1 MHTIGFWHEH
11 TRPDRDEYVRINEWN
26 IDTEKAGIHNWNKR
40 KRWEANINGGEYDY
54 CSIMHYSLYAG
65 AKASKIFTFFE
76 VHHFICH
83 IISISIHRTMIGKLF
98 NH

>member
-26 IDTEKAGIHNWNKR
+26 IDTRKLPIHNFTKR

-54 CSIMHYSLYAG
+54 CSIMHYSLSAG
-65 AKASKIFTFFE
+65 AKASKIKYSLSLK
-76 VHHFICH
+76 C
-83 IISISIHRTMIGKLF
+83 IISYVI
-98 NH
+98 